1 MALWAKREDMI
12 VHGTEP
18 FNAEPPPSAL
28 AGRTLTPIEAFYAR
42 NHGPI
47 PRIDP
52 ESWRLALDG
61 LVERPATLSLHDLL
75 TGFEYRELVATMQCA
90 GNRRAGLLAVREIPG
105 KTPWGSGAISTARWT
120 GVSLADVLAGAGL
133 RPEAAHLAFV
143 AADLSSSVDPPEP
156 FGGSIPV
163 AKATAGEV
171 LLAWAM
177 NGKPL
182 PRLHGGP
189 VRLVVPGYI
198 GARSV
203 KWITRITAQDRPSDN
218 HFQAISYRLLP
229 ADADPKLA
237 GPAEGLQLGP
247 VAVNADILQPEDGVT
262 VAAGPTTV
270 RGYASVGDDRA
281 IARVDVSADDGHTWR
296 QAELDPAAGR
306 WAWRQWH
313 STIDLPAGD
322 VTITARA
329 WDTAAATQPEH
340 PESLWNPGGYV
351 NNAWARVQV
360 SVAPAP
366 GGSGKA
372 DGS

>member
-47 PRIDP
+47 PCIDP

-75 TGFEYRELVATMQCA
+75 TGFEYRELVATVQCA

-105 KTPWGSGAISTARWT
+105 KTPWGPGGISTARWT
-120 GVSLADVLAGAGL
+120 GVSLADVLAEAGL
-133 RPEAAHLAFV
+133 RPEAAHIAFV

-218 HFQAISYRLLP
+218 YFQAIRYRLLP
-229 ADADPKLA
+229 ADADPELA

-247 VAVNADILQPEDGVT
+247 VAVNADILQPENGVT
-262 VAAGPTTV
+262 VVAGPTTV
-270 RGYASVGDDRA
+270 RGYTSVGDRA
-281 IARVDVSADDGHTWR
+281 IARVDVSIDDGRTWR

-322 VTITARA
+322 ATITARA

-340 PESLWNPGGYV
+340 PESLWNPGGYA

-360 SVAPAP
+360 TVAPAP
-366 GGSGKA
+366 AGSGKA
-372 DGS
+372 DES